1 MSRNRSSVQ
10 ARKVSLLLIAAAV
23 PVLAGAQE
31 VERKWE
37 TGLGFGRTFVSE
49 RQVQE
54 VIEAHYALYELD
66 EPFRWEIL
74 GSMLSGDKVR
84 FDYRMAPTKL
94 SKTDWEYAYG
104 GNKFSSDE
112 ALLAKLVA
120 EVPSDVGCPETRA
133 IPGEWVGIPGG
144 GAGSGAD
151 GSNEGESVEHEVEIH
166 RRNISTG
173 SCASNV
179 WKRYAQR
186 TRTVTCPNSPLM
198 EWDAALGACGMSKLQ
213 EPAAKMFMHYSS
225 TPLER
230 SCDGQVGNPC
240 DATTGNKSQAEY
252 DLDLGWIQFVRHF
265 NSMTS
270 TPAGG
275 FGPNWTHSHNLV
287 LAMGVDT
294 SGFPPSNLF
303 KLGLI
308 ESNGTQIA
316 FTKIGNDYEAANG
329 SGDRAVQQGSNW
341 LLYRSDEVLTFDG
354 NGRLQQ
360 RAFENGTT
368 LSYQHDAQGRLLSI
382 THSSGRSLMFH
393 YEAAAGEEDRKS
405 VV

>member
-1 MSRNRSSVQ
+1 MSRSRSAVPSPS
-10 ARKVSLLLIAAAV
+10 ASLLILAAAV
-23 PVLAGAQE
+23 PSLAGAQE
-31 VERKWE
+31 VEKKWA
-37 TGLGFGRTFVSE
+37 TTLAFGQPIGSE
-49 RQVQE
+49 QNAQE
-54 VIEAHYALYELD
+54 VIERFFSVYEQD
-66 EPFRWEIL
+66 EPFRWSVA
-74 GSMLSGDKVR
+74 GSMVGDDKVV

-94 SKTDWEYAYG
+94 VKTDWEYDYRG
-104 GNKFSSDE
+104 SSFTSDE
-112 ALLAKLVA
+112 ALLESLVA
-120 EVPSDVGCPETRA
+120 EATSDVGCPSTRA
-133 IPGEWVGIPGG
+133 IPGEWEGIPGG

-151 GSNEGESVEHEVEIH
+151 GSNTGESVEHVLEIH
-166 RRNISTG
+166 NKNGATG
-173 SCASNV
+173 VCETSA

-186 TRTVTCPNSPLM
+186 TRTVSCPNSPFM
-198 EWDAALGACGMSKLQ
+198 EWDSEIGACGVGKLQ
-213 EPAAKMFMHYSS
+213 EPLAKMYMNYST
-225 TPLER
+225 TPVER

-240 DATTGNKSQAEY
+240 DTTTGNKSQPES

-341 LLYRSDEVLTFDG
+341 LL
-354 NGRLQQ
+354 
-360 RAFENGTT
+360 
-368 LSYQHDAQGRLLSI
+368 
-382 THSSGRSLMFH
+382 
-393 YEAAAGEEDRKS
+393 
-405 VV
+405 